1 MLLGPRADET
11 RTRGAAGLGPHH
23 KPYVKSGKKDRVA
36 GATPTMP
43 KPSAKPA
50 HQITHRPGQRTP
62 RPVGLI
68 MPLKGVPACR
78 RLIAEVL
85 EDGENGLPGL
95 MRRMLFQLSD
105 ELTQRDHEIVEL
117 DEAIKQQCKTDERI
131 KRLL

>member
-1 MLLGPRADET
+1 
-11 RTRGAAGLGPHH
+11 
-23 KPYVKSGKKDRVA
+23 
-36 GATPTMP
+36 
-43 KPSAKPA
+43 
-50 HQITHRPGQRTP
+50 
-62 RPVGLI
+62 

-95 MRRMLFQLSD
+95 MRRMLFLLSD

>member
-1 MLLGPRADET
+1 
-11 RTRGAAGLGPHH
+11 
-23 KPYVKSGKKDRVA
+23 
-36 GATPTMP
+36 
-43 KPSAKPA
+43 
-50 HQITHRPGQRTP
+50 
-62 RPVGLI
+62 

-117 DEAIKQQCKTDERI
+117 DEAIKQQCKTDERT
-131 KRLL
+131 KRPL